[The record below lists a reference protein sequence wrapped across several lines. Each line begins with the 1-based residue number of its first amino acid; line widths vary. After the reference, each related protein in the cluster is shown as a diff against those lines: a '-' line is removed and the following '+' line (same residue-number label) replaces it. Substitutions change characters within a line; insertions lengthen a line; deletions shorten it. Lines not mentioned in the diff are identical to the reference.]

1 MPTWVF
7 TIKKAATRHCYQC
20 WQELAGCCRKK
31 GKATG
36 KFKNEPSKRHCHCL
50 LQLSILCAR
59 VDSNHMLCIRESRLV
74 WAISCQERFG
84 PCGPKFVDVPS
95 LNTGTCFGFLMH
107 QSCLAWNQEG
117 CITAKYCTSPV
128 AKRKKCFEEIWR
140 NGWRSWTSQWHS
152 MTITM
157 SMLSMIRITSHN
169 HVWVVWT
176 FVIFESFFRSGF
188 VLGSRIS
195 APAVF
200 DAGILRSWVRLV
212 GLHLVFQ
219 AKQQFCV
226 TKCQNSQKSLT

>member
-117 CITAKYCTSPV
+117 CVTAKYCTSPV

-176 FVIFESFFRSGF
+176 LSFLSPFSGR
-188 VLGSRIS
+188 VLFWARE
-195 APAVF
+195 F
-200 DAGILRSWVRLV
+200 LRL
-212 GLHLVFQ
+212 
-219 AKQQFCV
+219 QF
-226 TKCQNSQKSLT
+226 LTLGFFAHEFAS